1 MLINKSILLI
11 STLLISSVVSAA
23 TLYKWV
29 DAEGNITYQDSPPPD
44 ESQVLEQRE
53 LADSGIDERDQ
64 HNQRLIRTK
73 PIDLFTTENCEACD
87 LARFNLN
94 QLGLPFNE
102 QNLFENKAA
111 QDQLKERSGG
121 LNAPTLYV
129 GDQLI
134 TSYGLSS
141 MKAASIVGGFRPL
154 DSDQAPSTPNTNE

>member
-1 MLINKSILLI
+1 MLLNKL
-11 STLLISSVVSAA
+11 TLLILALLFSSAGSAA

-53 LADSGIDERDQ
+53 LADSVIDERDQ
-64 HNQRLIRTK
+64 HNQRLVRTK
-73 PIDLFTTENCEACD
+73 PIDLYTTENCEACD

-102 QNLFENKAA
+102 QNLFENKPA

-141 MKAASIVGGFRPL
+141 MQAASIVGGFRPKDL
-154 DSDQAPSTPNTNE
+154 GETQGAP

>member
-1 MLINKSILLI
+1 MLCNRLAVLLLA
-11 STLLISSVVSAA
+11 LLISSAGTAA

-64 HNQRLIRTK
+64 HNQRLMRTK
-73 PIDLFTTENCEACD
+73 PIDLYTTQNCEVCD
-87 LARFNLN
+87 LVRFNLN

-102 QNLFENKAA
+102 QNLFENKTA

-121 LNAPTLYV
+121 LNAPTLYL
-129 GDQLI
+129 GEQLI
-134 TSYGLSS
+134 SSYGLSS
-141 MKAASIVGGFRPL
+141 MKAASIVGGFRPRDL
-154 DSDQAPSTPNTNE
+154 DEGQSATDVNE

>member
-1 MLINKSILLI
+1 MLCNKL
-11 STLLISSVVSAA
+11 TLLALTLLVSSVGSAA

-29 DAEGNITYQDSPPPD
+29 DADGKITYQDSPPPE

-64 HNQRLIRTK
+64 YNRRLATTK
-73 PIDLFTTENCEACD
+73 PIDLFTTENCNVCD
-87 LARFNLN
+87 LVRFNLN

-102 QNLFENKAA
+102 QNLFENKPA

-121 LNAPTLYV
+121 LNAPTLYL
-129 GDQLI
+129 GDRLI

-141 MKAASIVGGFRPL
+141 MKAASIVGGFRPR
-154 DSDQAPSTPNTNE
+154 DIDETQNTSGTNE